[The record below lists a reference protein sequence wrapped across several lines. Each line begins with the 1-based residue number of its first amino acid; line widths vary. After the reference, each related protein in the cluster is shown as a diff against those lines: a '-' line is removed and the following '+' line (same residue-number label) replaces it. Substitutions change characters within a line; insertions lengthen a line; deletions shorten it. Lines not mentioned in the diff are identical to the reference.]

1 VTGAPDVAIAG
12 GAGGGLLILLLIL
25 GIRQGKNSS
34 GLDYQTNTPIS
45 ASIEEF
51 GPCPQEFISK
61 IFSETDRTFISKTGS
76 PGLKRLLMSE
86 RKQVALAWVRQTSA
100 FIGMVM
106 REHVASV
113 RSSQDLQVAT
123 EASIVARYAQLMLTC
138 GLLTIVIRV
147 AGPFWLGGLALY
159 AQKLS
164 QRTAEVVLL
173 LKPGVAS
180 GMPVTR

>member
-1 VTGAPDVAIAG
+1 VTGPPDVAIAG
-12 GAGGGLLILLLIL
+12 GVGGGLLILLLLL

-45 ASIEEF
+45 ASIEEL
-51 GPCPQEFISK
+51 GPCPQEFISQM
-61 IFSETDRTFISKTGS
+61 FSGTDRTFISRTGS
-76 PGLKRLLMSE
+76 PRLKRSLMSE

-100 FIGMVM
+100 FVGMVM

-147 AGPFWLGGLALY
+147 AGPFWLRGLALY
-159 AQKLS
+159 TQKLS
-164 QRTAEVVLL
+164 QRTAEVALL
-173 LKPGVAS
+173 LKPEVAG